1 MFEYSQSSRS
11 NFQTIG
17 LFNKLCLDL
26 LKQIKYLN
34 FVISLLGHCSRGSG
48 SGCTANRTGWNDSRN
63 HSEAAGQSDSFNAR
77 AQEARPHRA

>member
-1 MFEYSQSSRS
+1 MFRLTEANKISQFC
-11 NFQTIG
+11 NF
-17 LFNKLCLDL
+17 F
-26 LKQIKYLN
+26 
-34 FVISLLGHCSRGSG
+34 LGHRSRGSG